1 LALSALRSLFGK
13 TAPDPAPEARVSLV
27 GPRIPRHSSG
37 WASMLKHLQE
47 EEALQVLDIGPTSA
61 SSINLLTSLGH
72 SLYMSEL
79 VIEVH
84 RGEWI
89 QRFAEDPPPIEDFID
104 QNLDFGGRRFDVVLL
119 WTTLDYVPAPLIP
132 PVIARL
138 YDSMNPSG
146 RILAFFHTKMTEDER
161 IFYRHHIT
169 EAENVE
175 MQEAH
180 RLAIRQVHTNRN
192 IERLF
197 SAYQGC
203 KFFLAK
209 DNLAEVIV
217 TR

>member
-1 LALSALRSLFGK
+1 MALSALRNLFGK
-13 TAPDPAPEARVSLV
+13 TAPDPAPEPRVSLV
-27 GPRIPRHSSG
+27 GPRIPRHSTG

-61 SSINLLTSLGH
+61 SSINLLTGLGH

-89 QRFAEDPPPIEDFID
+89 QRFAEDPPPVEDFID

-119 WTTLDYVPAPLIP
+119 WTTLDYVPAPLIA

-138 YDSMNPSG
+138 HDSMNPCG

-161 IFYRHHIT
+161 IFYRHHVT
-169 EAENVE
+169 AADNVE

-180 RLAIRQVHTNRN
+180 RLAIRQVHNNRN